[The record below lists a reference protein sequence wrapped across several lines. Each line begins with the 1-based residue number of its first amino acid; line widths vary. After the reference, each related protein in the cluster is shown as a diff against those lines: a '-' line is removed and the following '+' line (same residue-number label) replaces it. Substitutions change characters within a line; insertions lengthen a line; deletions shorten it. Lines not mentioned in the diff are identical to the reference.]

1 MVCMPKGEYKGV
13 SLPKE
18 MIEEINRIIRE
29 HPELGYSSIADFV
42 KDAVREKM
50 LKLKQALVDV
60 KE

>member
-1 MVCMPKGEYKGV
+1 MVYMPKGEYKGV

-18 MIEEINRIIRE
+18 MIDEISRIIRE

-50 LKLKQALVDV
+50 LKLKQALI
-60 KE
+60 